1 MNHVTFTWFFRI
13 TVITN
18 TETQMKN
25 DLTTTQQDFISYM
38 RDAFINLNESNKSV
52 PFNLVDVS
60 KITAEANR
68 IAVGKANLKLHNEGV
83 TALRNELVVKLA
95 KQINE
100 DFARS
105 KVCLE
110 ATLNTCHDIT
120 FKGYNKK
127 YRGDRDFSLEV
138 RFKERNTEFGSEY
151 TGEFYY
157 AESCIAKEKFDT
169 VEAYLASDTVQK
181 NLLKLFQYVEKD
193 PECQR

>member
-1 MNHVTFTWFFRI
+1 M
-13 TVITN
+13 
-18 TETQMKN
+18 QMKN

-83 TALRNELVVKLA
+83 TALRNELVIKLA

-100 DFARS
+100 DFERS
-105 KVCLE
+105 NVCLE
-110 ATLNTCHDIT
+110 VSLSACHDIT
-120 FKGYNKK
+120 FRGYNKK

-169 VEAYLASDTVQK
+169 VEAYLASDTTQR
-181 NLLKLFQYVEKD
+181 NLLKLFQYVEKE